1 MAATQESVSIM
12 SLAEDGEGMKT
23 KQQKPKKRWAPGK
36 PVWTADEVAAF
47 IKCSVSYVYKS
58 AERGELPCVRVGRM
72 LRFRPDAVR
81 ALVLG
86 ADAQGAVR

>member
-1 MAATQESVSIM
+1 MAGIPDRLERRRAN
-12 SLAEDGEGMKT
+12 EGL
-23 KQQKPKKRWAPGK
+23 
-36 PVWTADEVAAF
+36 WTADEVAAF

-72 LRFRPDAVR
+72 LRFKPDAVR

-86 ADAQGAVR
+86 ADAAGRVTLGDATSR

>member
-1 MAATQESVSIM
+1 MTGIPNGLERRRANDA
-12 SLAEDGEGMKT
+12 L
-23 KQQKPKKRWAPGK
+23 
-36 PVWTADEVAAF
+36 WTADEVAAF

-72 LRFRPDAVR
+72 LRFKSEAVR

-86 ADAQGAVR
+86 ADAAGPVTGREATSR